1 MPIYRKL
8 QSIVAKVDPS
18 TGYDTAF
25 DKPYLFLLT
34 PVDGDDEESG
44 EWLSMRGR
52 KIAYESLREKCLSGM
67 YKLTK
72 SWVLSGGI
80 TFGNEVSIYTF
91 LRQCI
96 VVYRYGTQDDLD
108 MINATIMD
116 IDPSITEEYLDRLYT
131 SEIYS
136 SPK

>member
-1 MPIYRKL
+1 MPIYKKL
-8 QSIVAKVDPS
+8 QSIVSKVDPN

-34 PVDGDDEESG
+34 RADSEDEESG
-44 EWLSMRGR
+44 EWMAIKGR
-52 KIAYESLREKCLSGM
+52 KTSYESLREMCISGE
-67 YKLTK
+67 YKLTR

-80 TFGNEVSIYTF
+80 TFGNEVSVYTF

-96 VVYRYGTQDDLD
+96 VVYQYGTQDDLD
-108 MINATIMD
+108 MLNSVIID
-116 IDPSITEEYLDRLYT
+116 IDPNITEEYLDRLYT